1 MVKRV
6 SLRYCSIGGII
17 MQKAQTKNGN
27 WNWMALASMVL
38 GVIAIAL
45 APVELLSVSSI
56 PLGAVSIIMGVLSLI
71 FRANVR
77 TMSITG
83 LVLSVI
89 AIVISIVLQVQ
100 TNSANKAAE
109 ERIDDAVKEVE
120 DFFGSLNDA
129 IGSDSYYDED
139 DDEEEGTGKF

>member
-1 MVKRV
+1 
-6 SLRYCSIGGII
+6 

-83 LVLSVI
+83 LILSVI